1 MEKIKMVFI
10 VLTCFGCMLLA
21 QQGKYVRKSVSSLE
35 SVWFKPGS
43 VGGLQFDSKTFD
55 KFIDFYVE
63 VDRFDYNVLPSNLLQ
78 DFRREANS
86 MDEITPEALSEVLEN
101 TVTSKIVEILNDPD
115 VIQQRGEALK
125 DESAFQSFAATKAKS
140 LGLTVDE
147 LKMLMNSAYIY
158 LPFISSATKES
169 EEPDELSVT
178 LEGGIIWWQ
187 MEMDDGGNTSVEQVL
202 SATTKGIGSADPTE
216 KEISTE
222 ASAWPKDFRFGNEKW
237 KTTPV
242 QYAQNSA
249 MLAFCKNLGVKT
261 KKIDDFKLTAQIA
274 EASGSK
280 YGFPL
285 GHREDVHLDDGFHIV
300 EYEEDSEGNEVAV
313 RKGFVRVSK
322 TGDNVE
328 DPNDYTYAKQLLG
341 SKVSEGTIVV
351 EHPVLGMD
359 ARLNLGMGLGA
370 NIEAKHTTVP
380 LSMFGA
386 PNVRVLTEDATSMIG
401 GNLVFSYNL
410 APIINVTQTFLD
422 LDIGFGIPLAIINL
436 DSTSGA
442 SFILSPYFGVT
453 KKFSLG
459 RSYTSVGL
467 GGGVDM
473 LSMAG
478 TAEFSDGS
486 GYVTIDYSYD
496 YTFAVIAPGVKL
508 FGEFG
513 YLINQD
519 LSLVLSGGYKI
530 GLTPVKQMLTLNEV
544 EYDLTPAFTAEYM
557 PEVDY
562 ETLKMGGLSVNIGA
576 SYALSELP
584 IDIFGFLDPFKKH

>member
-1 MEKIKMVFI
+1 MFKNTEKAILCILTISSMV
-10 VLTCFGCMLLA
+10 MS
-21 QQGKYVRKSVSSLE
+21 QQGEYQRKSVSSLE
-35 SVWFKPGS
+35 SVWFKTGS
-43 VGGLQFDSKTFD
+43 VSGMEFDSKTFD

-86 MDEITPEALSEVLEN
+86 MDEVTPEALSEVLEN

-115 VIQQRGEALK
+115 VMQQRGEALK

-169 EEPDELSVT
+169 EGADDLSIT

-187 MEMDDGGNTSVEQVL
+187 MKMAGDGSTSVEQVL
-202 SATTKGIGSADPTE
+202 SATTKGMSAIDPTAKNTLTKQSLYNE
-216 KEISTE
+216 FK
-222 ASAWPKDFRFGNEKW
+222 FGSESW
-237 KTTPV
+237 KTTPT
-242 QYAQNSA
+242 QYAQNDA

-285 GHREDVHLDDGFHIV
+285 GHREGVHLDDGFLIV

-328 DPNDYTYAKQLLG
+328 DPNDYTYAKQLYG
-341 SKVSEGTIVV
+341 SKVSEGTVV
-351 EHPVLGMD
+351 MEHPVLGMD

-370 NIEAKHTTVP
+370 NLEAKHTTVP
-380 LSMFGA
+380 LIIHGA

-422 LDIGFGIPLAIINL
+422 LDIGFGLPLAAINL

-453 KKFSLG
+453 KKFSAG
-459 RSYTSVGL
+459 RTYTSVGL

-478 TAEFSDGS
+478 TVEFEYWS
-486 GYVTIDYSYD
+486 TTYSYD
-496 YTFAVIAPGVKL
+496 YTFAVTAPGVKL

-519 LSLVLSGGYKI
+519 LSLVISGGYKI
-530 GLTPVKQMLTLNEV
+530 GLAPVKQMLTLNEV
-544 EYDLTPAFTAEYM
+544 EYELNPAFTALYM